1 MMMILEQVGLMKMFL
16 MMVIMVYSNIHV
28 PPFQF
33 CPDNNK

>member
-28 PPFQF
+28 PHISVLS
-33 CPDNNK
+33 